1 MQVEEDSLGSGKHKV
16 GGGEQHY
23 CPSNYVALSSD
34 NSWYLFTEKW
44 IKTVYKTG
52 LPDVPSVEG
61 GTLPRETLK
70 QLLLREE
77 MMWDKLANSEY
88 GSLLSTDGSLDTWS
102 WSLNVPV
109 LNSLSEDDEV
119 SACSLTVLQ
128 CYSRLLHL
136 TYTELM
142 I

>member
-1 MQVEEDSLGSGKHKV
+1 VEDDSLVSGKPKRDS
-16 GGGEQHY
+16 GEQLY
-23 CPSNYVALSSD
+23 RPSYYVALSSD

-52 LPDVPSVEG
+52 LPAVPSVEG

-77 MMWDKLANSEY
+77 LVWDKVEKSEY
-88 GSLLSTDGSLDTWS
+88 GSLLSMEGSLDTWS

-109 LNSLSEDDEV
+109 LNSLSEDNEV
-119 SACSLTVLQ
+119 RPAP
-128 CYSRLLHL
+128 
-136 TYTELM
+136 
-142 I
+142 

>member
-1 MQVEEDSLGSGKHKV
+1 VEDGSLGTGKEKFD
-16 GGGEQHY
+16 GGEQIY
-23 CPSNYVALSSD
+23 YPSYYVALSSD

-52 LPDVPSVEG
+52 LPAVPSVEG
-61 GTLPRETLK
+61 GPLPRETLK

-77 MMWDKLANSEY
+77 MMWDELAKSEY
-88 GSLLSTDGSLDTWS
+88 GSLLSMDGSLDTWS

-119 SACSLTVLQ
+119 SSCSLT
-128 CYSRLLHL
+128 LLL
-136 TYTELM
+136 DC
-142 I
+142 